1 MSDVTDA
8 QREIAGIVAQRKE
21 TRMTQKRSAD
31 ITIPAPMARPDCS
44 AESDPATLTFEA
56 EDLGAEIKRLR
67 EETSNASQPIWE
79 LVIAD
84 MRERDRVGRA
94 RYGTPLQA
102 NNGRDPLIDAYQEA
116 LDLAV
121 YLRQAIAER
130 ASSAAAAE
138 ALDSA
143 TPAAEWRDGQAS
155 AGPLNLSVWAYG
167 GGLGG
172 FGWAVSLAGDDIAA
186 CHWRHPLPTLDAAKA
201 AAIAAARAWRDSIRL

>member
-56 EDLGAEIKRLR
+56 EDLGAAIARLLRLAKHDSPVVR
-67 EETSNASQPIWE
+67 EGAVCGLGSVLQALRDLS
-79 LVIAD
+79 AD
-84 MRERDRVGRA
+84 PSPGVRA
-94 RYGTPLQA
+94 AADEALADDPAVPGTP
-102 NNGRDPLIDAYQEA
+102 E
-116 LDLAV
+116 V
-121 YLRQAIAER
+121 
-130 ASSAAAAE
+130 
-138 ALDSA
+138 
-143 TPAAEWRDGQAS
+143 EWRDGQAS
-155 AGPLNLSVWAYG
+155 AGPLNLSVWEYG

-172 FGWAVSLAGDDIAA
+172 FGWAVSLSGDDIAA